1 MDVFDPKLLYPEED
15 NARPKRT
22 LYLILIMIF
31 LISGIV
37 VLSYYNLLT
46 YQRLRTHDVNDSQ
59 VNTGHT
65 ASIIYIWITG
75 ILSISLLIHFIRER
89 NSIFVNRDL
98 GFKRMSSESIPPNL
112 ETTGQEPLMSNGEN
126 PIDTYLNL

>member
-1 MDVFDPKLLYPEED
+1 MDVFDPKELYSEED
-15 NARPKRT
+15 KARPKRT

-59 VNTGHT
+59 VNSGHT

-89 NSIFVNRDL
+89 NSIFVNRNL
-98 GFKRMSSESIPPNL
+98 GFKRMSPESTPLNSENIP
-112 ETTGQEPLMSNGEN
+112 QEPLMPNREN